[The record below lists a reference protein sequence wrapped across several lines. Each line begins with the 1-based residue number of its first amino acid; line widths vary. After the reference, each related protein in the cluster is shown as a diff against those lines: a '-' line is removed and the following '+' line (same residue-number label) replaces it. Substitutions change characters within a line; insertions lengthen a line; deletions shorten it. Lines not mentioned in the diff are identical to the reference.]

1 MRIKMAAIAAGVM
14 VAAAGCGGGGV
25 SKDTALQTVWSS
37 FDTVAQKSFCEAS
50 IQNGDNF
57 YGPAK
62 GLAAKAGNGVTEHD
76 AFQFL
81 MEVCPDAWLVG
92 PDRF

>member
-1 MRIKMAAIAAGVM
+1 MRIGMAAIAAGVM
-14 VAAAGCGGGGV
+14 VAAVGCG
-25 SKDTALQTVWSS
+25 SNAERDAALYRVWGS
-37 FDTVAQKSFCEAS
+37 FDTVTQKAFCEAS

-62 GLAAKAGNGVTEHD
+62 GLAAKAGSGVTEHD

-81 MEVCPDAWLVG
+81 LEVCPDAWLVG